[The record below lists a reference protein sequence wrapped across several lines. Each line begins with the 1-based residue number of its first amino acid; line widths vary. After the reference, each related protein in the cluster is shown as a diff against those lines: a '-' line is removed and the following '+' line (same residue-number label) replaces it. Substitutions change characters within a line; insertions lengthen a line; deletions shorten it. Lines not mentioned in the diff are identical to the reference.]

1 MRRVPVKS
9 AIGNPVIVDFRF
21 SIADCKRSKHLQVNR
36 QLAIDNWQ
44 CLNLAVRNSTEPM
57 ERVLVIDDDVGLC
70 ELVGEYLEPEGYT
83 VEAIHN
89 GERGIDRALSD
100 EHDLVVLDVM
110 LPGTNGFDVLRR
122 IRARS
127 RIPVL
132 MLTARGDDVDRIVG
146 LEIGADDYLP
156 KPFNPR
162 ELVARIRA
170 VLRRAQPVESTNSSR
185 ETIRVGDIEMDSN
198 TRNVRRSGEV
208 VELTGVEYD
217 LLEILLRNAGQIVK
231 REDLVKEVLGREL
244 SPFDRSIDMH
254 VSNLRKKLG
263 HQLNGLERIKT
274 IRGVGYIYGAASEKS
289 E

>member
-1 MRRVPVKS
+1 MS
-9 AIGNPVIVDFRF
+9 F
-21 SIADCKRSKHLQVNR
+21 
-36 QLAIDNWQ
+36 
-44 CLNLAVRNSTEPM
+44 NLAEQPM

-70 ELVGEYLEPEGYT
+70 ELVGEYLEPEGYE

-100 EHDLVVLDVM
+100 EQGSVVLDVM
-110 LPGTNGFDVLRR
+110 FAGKDGVGVPRGIKAQF
-122 IRARS
+122 

-170 VLRRAQPVESTNSSR
+170 VLRRAQPAGSTASAR

-208 VELTGVEYD
+208 IELTGVEYD

-254 VSNLRKKLG
+254 VSNLRRKLG
-263 HQLNGLERIKT
+263 HQQNGLERIKT
-274 IRGVGYIYGAASEKS
+274 IRGVGYIYGAATE
-289 E
+289 